1 MEQQFPLIGMMEKAE
16 PILYAVLISAAGV
29 LILLLLAQ
37 IVNKVYQ
44 LHKNRVSVSCKRHAH
59 GILFG
64 KKLGLIF
71 HSKTNDEGHC
81 IAFGGS
87 GLGKTSAV
95 LIPTLHSW
103 RGTGFIIDISGDIS
117 KNVNKDNKLI
127 YEPENPKTIPYN
139 VFFNVDCLKDK
150 KDQNQALEKL
160 AFLLMPDLD
169 AREASANARF
179 FNDEG
184 RKILTATLIALYHIG
199 MDFVEICEK
208 IMSCSYKELF
218 AEIDRTENEDAI
230 KYINSFYGASEQ
242 NTAGCKQACDMAIT
256 LFATNH
262 YVKNAVGRPKRGGL
276 SFSSNKIEEYNVF
289 FIVSDS
295 KLDLYAPLVHLVTA
309 QAMEFFSNRA
319 NDAQTSILFALDEF
333 ASFSRLEMLPA
344 LRKLRKKKVRIF
356 CLTQSLADVDL
367 VYGHDERK
375 AMLNNFAFKLVL
387 GADDTDTQEY
397 FSKLIGHKKAKRR
410 SVSINAQGQTTTR
423 ADIKKYAIEPE
434 ELARLGSKLILLYPG
449 GYKKLNKNYY
459 FK

>member
-1 MEQQFPLIGMMEKAE
+1 M
-16 PILYAVLISAAGV
+16 
-29 LILLLLAQ
+29 
-37 IVNKVYQ
+37 
-44 LHKNRVSVSCKRHAH
+44 
-59 GILFG
+59 
-64 KKLGLIF
+64 
-71 HSKTNDEGHC
+71 
-81 IAFGGS
+81 
-87 GLGKTSAV
+87 
-95 LIPTLHSW
+95 IPTLRSW
-103 RGTGFIIDISGDIS
+103 RGTGFIVDISGDIS

-139 VFFNVDCLKDK
+139 VFYNVDCLKDK

-208 IMSCSYKELF
+208 IMSYSYKELF

-276 SFSSNKIEEYNVF
+276 SFSSDKIEQYNVF
-289 FIVSDS
+289 FVVSDS

-367 VYGHDERK
+367 VYGYDERK
-375 AMLNNFAFKLVL
+375 AMLNNFAFKVVL

-410 SVSINAQGQTTTR
+410 SVSISAQGQTTTR
-423 ADIKKYAIEPE
+423 ADIKEYAIEPE
-434 ELARLGSKLILLYPG
+434 ALARLGNKLILLYPG
-449 GYKKLNKNYY
+449 GYKKLKKNYY